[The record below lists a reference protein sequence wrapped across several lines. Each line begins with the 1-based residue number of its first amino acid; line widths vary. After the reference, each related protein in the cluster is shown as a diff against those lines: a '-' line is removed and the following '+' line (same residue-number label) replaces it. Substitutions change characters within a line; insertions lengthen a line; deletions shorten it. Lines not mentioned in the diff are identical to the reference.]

1 MWASEGDAGSAWRTV
16 YAGAG
21 SEPWWVRKRSRWCFE
36 PVLDGRR
43 KKAGKFSSSILLRL
57 REIGSNE
64 SERQYQKMVNV
75 GRVLVPKYE
84 TVPEATD
91 AGLAQVTRRQ
101 RRGW

>member
-1 MWASEGDAGSAWRTV
+1 
-16 YAGAG
+16 
-21 SEPWWVRKRSRWCFE
+21 
-36 PVLDGRR
+36 
-43 KKAGKFSSSILLRL
+43 
-57 REIGSNE
+57 
-64 SERQYQKMVNV
+64 MVNV